1 MRLLPPES
9 PALGATL
16 AALGDPGQ
24 LWSAAGLRSLSA
36 ASSLY
41 RARNTEH
48 DAPYWRGPVWLNVNF
63 LALAALEHYARVR
76 CCGLLGLGYRV
87 TPESVYVQARSAAER
102 GHSERPPP
110 FRLVPGAPRL
120 CATSNR

>member
-1 MRLLPPES
+1 VSLFPLLMRLLPPES

-76 CCGLLGLGYRV
+76 CCGLLGLGLGYMV
-87 TPESVYVQARSAAER
+87 
-102 GHSERPPP
+102 
-110 FRLVPGAPRL
+110 AP
-120 CATSNR
+120 